1 MIKET
6 VISKTN
12 KKLWFCGKKMKQYSG
27 FNPKNDNIYMAYV
40 KKFKKLK
47 SQKLAFIGD
56 CNVDGGALQFMVDKF
71 GSHGTWIT
79 NGTITYTGWCDKI

>member
-47 SQKLAFIGD
+47 KNM
-56 CNVDGGALQFMVDKF
+56 NVLQQ
-71 GSHGTWIT
+71 IT
-79 NGTITYTGWCDKI
+79 NLILMTLTMLQSCHIPILIF